1 MITFNKI
8 YNVSR
13 DRLRV
18 ETATDSFLWNNN
30 RLREWFS
37 VPYNPVESSINFAT
51 DRSAVCLYV
60 IHFVYRRYA
69 SAYDFVLSWSKLVV
83 TMQQLVRH
91 LNYLFYVMSNISI
104 FFLDYLLCDLK
115 CSCIFV
121 GFSKSIQCMVSSG
134 YS

>member
-18 ETATDSFLWNNN
+18 ETATYSFLWNNN

-51 DRSAVCLYV
+51 ERSRAV
-60 IHFVYRRYA
+60 HKRFV
-69 SAYDFVLSWSKLVV
+69 FMLSILSIDVSLLLTTLV
-83 TMQQLVRH
+83 
-91 LNYLFYVMSNISI
+91 
-104 FFLDYLLCDLK
+104 
-115 CSCIFV
+115 
-121 GFSKSIQCMVSSG
+121 
-134 YS
+134 